1 MEKFA
6 VGLFFVALVM
16 AIIFWL
22 PDKLGLG
29 FSSNTFCLGVAF
41 VVGVI
46 VVVSIGARK

>member
-6 VGLFFVALVM
+6 VGIFFVALVM
-16 AIIFWL
+16 AVIFWL

-29 FSSNTFCLGVAF
+29 FSNNTFCLGAAF

-46 VVVSIGARK
+46 VVIAIGARK